1 MRLKDPKNPPP
12 GHMRLALYANSEE
25 PNETPSQPKGYSDP
39 KNLSK
44 YSKKTSP
51 IYDISQTI
59 PLPQIPNKPTQLN
72 KNRQKATQ
80 LKTPKNET
88 PIQELR
94 PTILPQNTLQQN
106 NEYAIQHKPIK

>member
-1 MRLKDPKNPPP
+1 MRLKVPKNPPP

-25 PNETPSQPKGYSDP
+25 PNETQSQPKGYSDP

-51 IYDISQTI
+51 MTYIPDLPFPKYQTN
-59 PLPQIPNKPTQLN
+59 LHN
-72 KNRQKATQ
+72 KNRQKTQ

-88 PIQELR
+88 TIQELR
-94 PTILPQNTLQQN
+94 PTILPQNPLQQTN
-106 NEYAIQHKPIK
+106 KYAIQHKPIK

>member
-1 MRLKDPKNPPP
+1 MAPVRERLRRLDRSIATDAGSISRGPAQQGVIMRLKDPKNPPP

-51 IYDISQTI
+51 MTYPRP
-59 PLPQIPNKPTQLN
+59 PLP
-72 KNRQKATQ
+72 
-80 LKTPKNET
+80 
-88 PIQELR
+88 
-94 PTILPQNTLQQN
+94 
-106 NEYAIQHKPIK
+106 